1 MLLLNKEKQGRKIIA
16 VCGKG
21 GAGKTAVSAMMA
33 GAVRRLDPSSRTLLI
48 DADPAG
54 GLAFAMGVEVRKTV
68 GEVREDVIRQARKR
82 DPEIKERIANSIDY
96 YVLEALVERSGWSLL
111 PMGRGESAGCFCPVN
126 SLLREAI
133 KALAGDFDRIII
145 DGEAGVEQIM
155 RQVMRS
161 VDTLLVVSD
170 LSVRGLNTVS
180 IIKNLLKDKRVLLD
194 PEIMLIINRVKDDS
208 RALESAGRVGFEPA
222 ALVPEDPIVI
232 EWDAQSKPLG
242 EIPSET
248 PSMKA
253 VEKLVTRLFFDTEI
267 AAVGK

>member
-1 MLLLNKEKQGRKIIA
+1 
-16 VCGKG
+16 
-21 GAGKTAVSAMMA
+21 
-33 GAVRRLDPSSRTLLI
+33 
-48 DADPAG
+48 
-54 GLAFAMGVEVRKTV
+54 
-68 GEVREDVIRQARKR
+68 
-82 DPEIKERIANSIDY
+82 
-96 YVLEALVERSGWSLL
+96 
-111 PMGRGESAGCFCPVN
+111 MGRGESAGCFCPVN

-133 KALAGDFDRIII
+133 RALAGDFDRIII

-180 IIKNLLKDKRVLLD
+180 IIKNLLKDKRVLSD

-208 RALESAGRVGFEPA
+208 RAKARESSFTRVGFEPA
-222 ALVPEDPIVI
+222 ALVPEDPIII

-242 EIPSET
+242 EMPPEA

-253 VEKLVTRLFFDTEI
+253 VEELVAKLYLETADADSEERLRKVDND
-267 AAVGK
+267 